1 MYRTRLS
8 ILLIFSF
15 LFMLTAC
22 DQPDESRYSA
32 DQPEQE
38 TEADTSTTQQEQ
50 TEPDVR
56 IMPGHIVMMATD
68 LEETQQFYEEHL
80 NFETKEEVVY
90 DGLHRIFMSA
100 SDNHHELVLLES
112 RVEEFPPIEERQLQQ
127 VAFEVPT
134 HDILVDYYQH
144 IKETG
149 IPYVI
154 KDNQVGLSL
163 YFPDPDDVTVEIYWD
178 ISDQPFGEQMW
189 NGNQEDISK
198 EKFLNP
204 FEEME
209 R

>member
-1 MYRTRLS
+1 MYHSRFS
-8 ILLIFSF
+8 NLLIFS
-15 LFMLTAC
+15 LIFMFTAC
-22 DQPDESRYSA
+22 NEPGETRNSA
-32 DQPEQE
+32 DQPELQQA
-38 TEADTSTTQQEQ
+38 ADNNGTQQEQ
-50 TEPDVR
+50 TEPEVR

-68 LEETQQFYEEHL
+68 LEETQQFYEDHL
-80 NFETKEEVVY
+80 GFETKEEVVY

-134 HDILVDYYQH
+134 HDILVDYYEH

-189 NGNQEDISK
+189 NGNQEDISE